1 MSAPVPGPVTGDIDA
16 AAVKVALGQAE
27 AAVAHPRDRERED
40 APDRFT
46 EAVADDFVLPP
57 NRIGVAAATRQS
69 LTMTGRGLLK
79 IKHNP
84 QQLFDVIV
92 LPIVFTVMFSTI
104 FGGAIAGDVT
114 SYLPLLIPGLLVQV
128 TVAASVITGVQL
140 REDLDKGVFDRFK
153 SLPIARIAPLAGA
166 LLANAVRYV
175 VATAITVCVGL
186 AMGYRPGSA
195 LGLIAACGLVVLVA
209 FTLSWIFALL
219 GVLLD
224 KASTVQGVSM
234 LVMMPITFV
243 SNALVPVDSM
253 PGWMQACASANPVSH
268 LVTAARELA
277 TDGSAGVE
285 IAYTL
290 AGALAVLAICVPIT
304 LRTYM
309 RRT

>member
-1 MSAPVPGPVTGDIDA
+1 MTNLRPMDTTPTTVS
-16 AAVKVALGQAE
+16 
-27 AAVAHPRDRERED
+27 
-40 APDRFT
+40 
-46 EAVADDFVLPP
+46 ADDPIAQTVSP
-57 NRIGVAAATRQS
+57 RAAIGQS
-69 LTMTGRGLLK
+69 ITMTYRGLLK

-104 FGGAIAGDVT
+104 FGGAIAGTVEA
-114 SYLPLLIPGLLVQV
+114 YLPLLIPGVLVQV
-128 TVAASVITGVQL
+128 AVAASVVTGVQL
-140 REDLDKGVFDRFK
+140 REDLDRGVFDRFK

-175 VATAITVCVGL
+175 VATVITVVVGM
-186 AMGYRPGSA
+186 AMGYRPHSIA
-195 LGLIAACGLVVLVA
+195 GLAAACALIVVVA

-234 LVMMPITFV
+234 LVLMPLTFV
-243 SNALVPVDSM
+243 SNALVPIDTM
-253 PGWMQACASANPVSH
+253 PGWVRTLASINPVSH
-268 LVTAARELA
+268 LVSAARALA
-277 TDGSAGVE
+277 AGDPAAVQV
-285 IAYTL
+285 AYTL
-290 AGALAVLAICVPIT
+290 IGAAAVLAIFVPVT

>member
-1 MSAPVPGPVTGDIDA
+1 MNAPVPGPVTGDIDA
-16 AAVKVALGQAE
+16 AAVR
-27 AAVAHPRDRERED
+27 AAADRNDTRTP
-40 APDRFT
+40 A
-46 EAVADDFVLPP
+46 ADDNPMVPVPHSEPQNDEYVLPP
-57 NRIGVAAATRQS
+57 NRIRVGAAISQS

-84 QQLFDVIV
+84 QQLFDVII

-104 FGGAIAGDVT
+104 FGGAIAGNVT
-114 SYLPLLIPGLLVQV
+114 NYLPLLIPGLLVQV

-175 VATAITVCVGL
+175 VATVITVCVGL

-195 LGLIAACGLVVLVA
+195 PGLIAACGLVVLVA

-224 KASTVQGVSM
+224 KASTVQGISM

-243 SNALVPVDSM
+243 SNALVPVESM

-268 LVTAARELA
+268 LVTAARQLA
-277 TDGSAGVE
+277 DNGSAGIE
-285 IAYTL
+285 IIYTL
-290 AGALAVLAICVPIT
+290 AGALAVLAICVPVT

>member
-1 MSAPVPGPVTGDIDA
+1 
-16 AAVKVALGQAE
+16 
-27 AAVAHPRDRERED
+27 
-40 APDRFT
+40 
-46 EAVADDFVLPP
+46 
-57 NRIGVAAATRQS
+57 
-69 LTMTGRGLLK
+69 
-79 IKHNP
+79 
-84 QQLFDVIV
+84 
-92 LPIVFTVMFSTI
+92 MFSTI

-175 VATAITVCVGL
+175 VATAITVCDRPRHGL
-186 AMGYRPGSA
+186 PARQRARPDRRLRTRGA
-195 LGLIAACGLVVLVA
+195 RG
-209 FTLSWIFALL
+209 FTLRWIFALL

-234 LVMMPITFV
+234 LVMMPT
-243 SNALVPVDSM
+243 SPSSPM
-253 PGWMQACASANPVSH
+253 PSCRSIRCPAGCRRARPPTPSRTWSPPP
-268 LVTAARELA
+268 RELA